1 MTIQPLVRSS
11 AIIADSAE
19 AFAHPQPLLE
29 RVSHMKPITPKA
41 EEAPALKPKRFTK
54 HNTFKRNP
62 KTHEP
67 NEGVNAPLPSILK
80 KRPLEADDEGT
91 LPLPEEK
98 RSDSKIHFNDEGTF
112 FNDYPKTTPSETI
125 RESLH
130 LLDLS
135 SRGEAARITLADK
148 AEAFISEYLSG
159 HKETGMD
166 EAIALK
172 EGKEMRRRTLQTD
185 SLRARMARVLDG
197 KEMLALCRIITLHSK
212 YQRLNTAL
220 SGELLTLFL
229 KLPEVERHPFRFNL
243 TETTLLNLLD
253 RAKER

>member
-1 MTIQPLVRSS
+1 MNIQPHPLVRSS

-19 AFAHPQPLLE
+19 AFAHTQPLLE

-98 RSDSKIHFNDEGTF
+98 RTDSKIRFKDEETF
-112 FNDYPKTTPSETI
+112 FNDYPRTTLDNTTISSLVSSSE
-125 RESLH
+125 
-130 LLDLS
+130 
-135 SRGEAARITLADK
+135 GEAARITLADK
-148 AEAFISEYLSG
+148 AEAFITEYLSG

-197 KEMLALCRIITLHSK
+197 EEMLALCRIITLHRK

-220 SGELLTLFL
+220 SGQLLTLFL

-243 TETTLLNLLD
+243 TETALLNLLD